1 MARIALSARHLE
13 MSLKSRRA
21 EDSENGRSTAYGCR
35 AGKLRS
41 QNYDSDQGDLFQLE
55 STDPYLD
62 GLLRSQV
69 TETDRAE
76 RIALIEQIQ
85 DHVIDSAYTIP
96 LLLDTQ
102 IFAVAPH
109 IHDFGNAANSVPWF
123 YDT

>member
-1 MARIALSARHLE
+1 MDAAVDAVSVVRKLWESWPGDSIVDD
-13 MSLKSRRA
+13 A
-21 EDSENGRSTAYGCR
+21 ERGVFA
-35 AGKLRS
+35 
-41 QNYDSDQGDLFQLE
+41 E
-55 STDPYLD
+55 S
-62 GLLRSQV
+62 
-69 TETDRAE
+69 E